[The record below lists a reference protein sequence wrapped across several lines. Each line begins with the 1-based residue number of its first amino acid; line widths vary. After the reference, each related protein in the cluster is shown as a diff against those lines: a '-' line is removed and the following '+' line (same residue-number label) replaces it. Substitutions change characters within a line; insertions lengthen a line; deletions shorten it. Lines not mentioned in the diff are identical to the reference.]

1 MCLFIEGNVDYEK
14 LKEITVLY
22 VEDED
27 MMRESVIMLLK
38 RRFKQ
43 VFSAAN
49 GLEAIAVYKA
59 EHPDIVITDLQMPVM
74 DGMKLA
80 RQIRAMGNTPII
92 VVSAFNDDG
101 HQVPE
106 ANGRLLKPI
115 RKNDLFDTVMNCI
128 SA

>member
-1 MCLFIEGNVDYEK
+1 MDYEK

-22 VEDED
+22 VEDEE
-27 MMRESVIMLLK
+27 MMRESVVMLLK

-43 VFSAAN
+43 VFVAAN

-59 EHPDIVITDLQMPVM
+59 ENPDIVITDLQMPVM
-74 DGMKLA
+74 DGMELA
-80 RQIRAMGNTPII
+80 RQIRALGNTPIV
-92 VVSAFNDDG
+92 VVSAFNDDS

-115 RKNDLFDTVMNCI
+115 RKNDLFDIVLDCV

>member
-1 MCLFIEGNVDYEK
+1 MDYEK

-22 VEDED
+22 VEDEE
-27 MMRESVIMLLK
+27 MMRESVVMLLK

-43 VFSAAN
+43 VFVAAN
-49 GLEAIAVYKA
+49 GLEAIDVFKA

-74 DGMKLA
+74 DGMELA
-80 RQIRAMGNTPII
+80 RQIRALGNTPII
-92 VVSAFNDDG
+92 VVSAFNDDS

-115 RKNDLFDTVMNCI
+115 RKNELCGIVLDCI

>member
-1 MCLFIEGNVDYEK
+1 MDYEK

-27 MMRESVIMLLK
+27 MMRESVVMMLK
-38 RRFKQ
+38 RRFKK
-43 VFSAAN
+43 VLVAAN
-49 GLEAIAVYKA
+49 GLEAIDIY
-59 EHPDIVITDLQMPVM
+59 ESNHPDIVITDLQMPVM
-74 DGMKLA
+74 DGMELA
-80 RQIRAMGNTPII
+80 RQIRALGNTPIV
-92 VVSAFNDDG
+92 VVSAFNDES

-115 RKNDLFDTVMNCI
+115 RKNDLFDIVLDCV

>member
-1 MCLFIEGNVDYEK
+1 MDYEK

-43 VFSAAN
+43 VLAAAN
-49 GLEAIAVYKA
+49 GLEAIAIYKA

-80 RQIRAMGNTPII
+80 SQIRAMGSTQIV
-92 VVSAFNDDG
+92 VVSAINDDG

-128 SA
+128 SV

>member
-1 MCLFIEGNVDYEK
+1 MDYEK

-22 VEDED
+22 VEDEE
-27 MMRESVIMLLK
+27 MMRESVVMLLK

-43 VFSAAN
+43 VFVASK
-49 GLEAIAVYKA
+49 GLEAIAIYKA

-74 DGMKLA
+74 DGMELA
-80 RQIRAMGNTPII
+80 RQIRALGNTPIV
-92 VVSAFNDDG
+92 VVSAFNDDS

-115 RKNDLFDTVMNCI
+115 RKNDLFDIVLDCV

>member
-1 MCLFIEGNVDYEK
+1 MDYEK

-27 MMRESVIMLLK
+27 MMRESVVMLLK

-43 VFSAAN
+43 VFVAAN
-49 GLEAIAVYKA
+49 GLEAITIYKA

-74 DGMKLA
+74 DGMELSKH
-80 RQIRAMGNTPII
+80 IREINSTPIV
-92 VVSAFNDDG
+92 VVSAFNDDS

-106 ANGRLLKPI
+106 ADGRLLKPI
-115 RKNDLFDTVMNCI
+115 RKNDLLDMVLECV
-128 SA
+128 SR